1 LVGFF
6 AASRNRIP
14 RTTRLHRRAT
24 DAAATAAEAICGFE
38 GALSRTHRRC
48 SSRACARGCSGT
60 TPRRTPARPKR
71 RQQRACRRMQVWP
84 PPTLTA
90 ARRPR
95 ALAPPTQTCTT
106 SWLTLRERVLRK
118 RRGWLARVS
127 VNRLAKS
134 GWYTMFLRRRKQGK
148 INQNFFLLWT
158 WPTRGPRE
166 KSHLSF

>member
-1 LVGFF
+1 MVGFF

-127 VNRLAKS
+127 VNRHAKS
-134 GWYTMFLRRRKQGK
+134 GCPILPEAQARQD
-148 INQNFFLLWT
+148 NPNFFLLWT